1 MIAYLMA
8 YVRAYKGDVMLC
20 RTERPMAEK
29 SKIVNS
35 LREKKVLRETKEK
48 KRKEEKEGLTR
59 GTSCS
64 ASRRG

>member
-1 MIAYLMA
+1 MYHRRADANPATTRAARHFVCVIAYLMA

-35 LREKKVLRETKEK
+35 LREKKVLR
-48 KRKEEKEGLTR
+48 
-59 GTSCS
+59 
-64 ASRRG
+64 